1 MAETPDQARP
11 LAAVRPASSDDEEA
25 EPTTAVA
32 AKSRRRSRLL
42 LCSATAAGI
51 LLILAAVAA
60 ALALTVFRIRDPV
73 IRMNGVAV
81 QRADLIAGTAMPR
94 PGSNMTIAADVS
106 VKNPNF
112 ASFRYRN
119 TTTAIYYRGV
129 VIGEGRWPPGRARAQ
144 RTMRMN
150 ITVDVMMDRVLSQ
163 PDLASDLASG
173 VVTMSSY
180 TMVGGRVKVLT
191 IGKHVT
197 VTMNCTM
204 TVNITSRTIME
215 QRCRR
220 RVRI

>member
-1 MAETPDQARP
+1 MTETPDQARP
-11 LAAVRPASSDDEEA
+11 LASVRPTSSDDEEA
-25 EPTTAVA
+25 EPTTA
-32 AKSRRRSRLL
+32 KSRRRRRLL
-42 LCSATAAGI
+42 VCSATAAGI
-51 LLILAAVAA
+51 LLILAATAA

-81 QRADLIAGTAMPR
+81 QRADLVAGTAMPR

-112 ASFRYRN
+112 ATFRYRN

-129 VIGEGRWPPGRARAQ
+129 VIGEARGPPGRARAQ

-180 TMVGGRVKVLT
+180 TVVGGRVRVLM

-197 VTMNCTM
+197 VTMNCSM